1 MKRMSR
7 LMLALLA
14 YGAVVALAG
23 QPADPGPPSPP
34 YPDPGA
40 THTTPDAAAG
50 SGSYMTAPNSRS
62 NTSDNSRLA
71 ALLPEGVSSEAAC
84 RGINSLN
91 LCAATL
97 HAAQNLNVPFTD
109 LKRKVTAGDRLSAA
123 IHTLKP
129 NVDAD
134 AEARR
139 AEDQALS
146 DLQSPRG

>member
-1 MKRMSR
+1 MKGTSP
-7 LMLALLA
+7 LMLGLLA
-14 YGAVVALAG
+14 CGAAVALAA
-23 QPADPGPPSPP
+23 QPVDPGPPPGST
-34 YPDPGA
+34 DPSA
-40 THTTPDAAAG
+40 THTTPDAAGG
-50 SGSYMTAPNSRS
+50 SGSYITAPNSRT

-84 RGINSLN
+84 RGINSLS

-97 HAAQNLNVPFTD
+97 HAAQNLNISFTD
-109 LKRKVTAGDRLSAA
+109 LKRKVEAGDRLSAA

-134 AEARR
+134 AEERR
-139 AEDQALS
+139 AQDQALS